1 MHHLAV
7 WLLAI
12 IDQIRELDWT
22 LKVFDP
28 GLSDRCGYSGSAAR
42 RLSICCAPTAT
53 ISDPKQIPRVT
64 KIALARHSRLIHPIR
79 QAM

>member
-1 MHHLAV
+1 MHHLTV

-12 IDQIRELDWT
+12 IDQMRELDRT

-28 GLSDRCGYSGSAAR
+28 GLSDRCGYRGVS
-42 RLSICCAPTAT
+42 APTAT

-64 KIALARHSRLIHPIR
+64 KIALARHSRLIHPIS